1 LALQIL
7 RAMSSLQFQEKT
19 KLEKLFRMSTGFV
32 LGFNNG
38 MLQSLVGSSVSLDI
52 LDEKYSKN
60 GTSKANRLREL
71 WCQEPDHVVGT
82 VLRELLAAVPEY
94 WEQQGGEAE
103 IPEDEKEAY
112 VASWQTYERLLG
124 VEGAEHL
131 QELKAVTYDDN
142 FRLLAREV
150 IVSIERG
157 EPATGLD
164 RLHTFLIKYFRQLCS
179 NRGIP
184 TTRDESLNAVF
195 GKYVNVLEG
204 TGKITSDM
212 SLKILKFSVNLLSS
226 FNGVRNNESLAHDNQ
241 LLNREESFLI
251 LRNIT
256 ALVKYVE
263 SIEDA
268 AGTT

>member
-1 LALQIL
+1 
-7 RAMSSLQFQEKT
+7 MSSLQFQEKT

-38 MLQSLVGSSVSLDI
+38 TLQSLVASSVGLNI
-52 LDEKYSKN
+52 LDEKYSEN
-60 GTSKANRLREL
+60 GTSKANRLRVF
-71 WCQEPDHVVGT
+71 WRQEPDHVVGT
-82 VLRELLAAVPEY
+82 VLRELLAAVPKY
-94 WEQQGGEAE
+94 WEQQGGEEE

-112 VASWQTYERLLG
+112 IASQQTYERLLG

-142 FRLLAREV
+142 FRLLARQVVE
-150 IVSIERG
+150 SIERG

-184 TTRDESLNAVF
+184 TTREETLNAVF

-204 TGKITSDM
+204 TGRITSDM

-226 FNGVRNNESLAHDNQ
+226 FNAVRNNESLAHDNS

-251 LRNIT
+251 FRNIT
-256 ALVKYVE
+256 ALIKFVE
-263 SIEDA
+263 SIEEA
-268 AGTT
+268 AATT